1 MSKKYTTQ
9 YDRMTQMPVNRL
21 VLLLGAPTTVS
32 MLVTTFYNMA
42 DTYFVGKLGTS
53 ATGAIGVVFA
63 LMSVIQALGFML
75 GQGSGSNISRLLGAR
90 NRDEASNFASTGFFT
105 ALLTGIVIAVAGLIF
120 LDPMMLLIGSSDTIL
135 PFSRVYGAFIL
146 CATPAM
152 MCSFVMNNIL
162 RFEGHASLAMIG
174 LVLGG
179 FLNVIGDWVT
189 ISILGM
195 GIEGVGLSTMV
206 SNYVS
211 MLLLLSMFLRKK
223 TQTRLQIKRIFRKNV
238 PASDS
243 QSTDTDS
250 RLLHPSDIVGG
261 TIDHEDSQLTDMS
274 DRSTV
279 GHILINII
287 FIGLPSLARQGLT
300 SASTMVMN
308 WMARPYGD
316 AAIAAMS
323 IVMRI
328 SFILF
333 AVGLGIGQGFQPVSG
348 FNYGAQKYDRVRKAA
363 LFTWGFSTVVMGI
376 SAVVCWLIGENL
388 IALFSSDEEVF
399 IIGTPALHYQLMSI
413 ILVPISFIGNM
424 LFQSIGK
431 GGRALFLSCLRS
443 GLCYIPVLLI
453 LVPMLGLL
461 GIQIAQPIAD
471 VLAAII
477 TLPFFL
483 NFLRTLNKASST

>member
-9 YDRMTQMPVNRL
+9 FDKMTQMPVEKL

-32 MLVTTFYNMA
+32 MMVTTFYNMA

-90 NRDEASNFASTGFFT
+90 NKNEASNFASTGFFV
-105 ALLTGIVIAVAGLIF
+105 ALIVGIVIAVAGLIF
-120 LDPMMLLIGSSDTIL
+120 LDPLMMLIGSSDTIL
-135 PFSRVYGAFIL
+135 PYSRVYGTFIL

-179 FLNVIGDWVT
+179 LLNVVGDWLT
-189 ISILGM
+189 ISVLGM
-195 GIEGVGLSTMV
+195 GIAGVGLSTMV

-223 TQTRLQIKRIFRKNV
+223 TQTKLQIGRFLKRNRPSGESSGKSV
-238 PASDS
+238 SG
-243 QSTDTDS
+243 TDTGAG
-250 RLLHPSDIVGG
+250 SDAGG
-261 TIDHEDSQLTDMS
+261 SVSVEAVHRAKPI
-274 DRSTV
+274 
-279 GHILINII
+279 ILNII
-287 FIGLPSLARQGLT
+287 IIGLPSLARQGLT
-300 SASTMVMN
+300 SASTTIMN

-328 SFILF
+328 SFMLF
-333 AVGLGIGQGFQPVSG
+333 AIGLGIGQGFQPVSG
-348 FNYGAQKYDRVRKAA
+348 FNYGAKKYDRVRKAA
-363 LFTWGFSTVVMGI
+363 LFTWGFSTALMTACAAVGWFLSEDVIRLFRDDPEVI
-376 SAVVCWLIGENL
+376 S
-388 IALFSSDEEVF
+388 
-399 IIGTPALHYQLMSI
+399 IGTPALHYQLLSI

-431 GGRALFLSCLRS
+431 SGRALFLSCLRS
-443 GLCYIPVLLI
+443 GLCYIPTLLI
-453 LVPMLGLL
+453 LGPTLGLL
-461 GIQIAQPIAD
+461 GIQIAQPISD
-471 VLAAII
+471 VLTACI

-483 NFLRTLNKASST
+483 SFLNTLKAAADSPEAQNR

>member
-90 NRDEASNFASTGFFT
+90 NRDEASNFASIGFFT

-223 TQTRLQIKRIFRKNV
+223 TQTRLQIKRVFRKNV
-238 PASDS
+238 LAADS
-243 QSTDTDS
+243 
-250 RLLHPSDIVGG
+250 
-261 TIDHEDSQLTDMS
+261 TINHEDTQLTDMP

-376 SAVVCWLIGENL
+376 SAVVCWLIGKNL

-443 GLCYIPVLLI
+443 GLCYIPVLLT

-471 VLAAII
+471 VLSAII

-483 NFLRTLNKASST
+483 NFLRTLNKASSM

>member
-1 MSKKYTTQ
+1 
-9 YDRMTQMPVNRL
+9 
-21 VLLLGAPTTVS
+21 
-32 MLVTTFYNMA
+32 
-42 DTYFVGKLGTS
+42 
-53 ATGAIGVVFA
+53 
-63 LMSVIQALGFML
+63 
-75 GQGSGSNISRLLGAR
+75 
-90 NRDEASNFASTGFFT
+90 
-105 ALLTGIVIAVAGLIF
+105 
-120 LDPMMLLIGSSDTIL
+120 GSSDTIL

-189 ISILGM
+189 ISILDM

-238 PASDS
+238 PVSDS
-243 QSTDTDS
+243 QSTDM
-250 RLLHPSDIVGG
+250 P
-261 TIDHEDSQLTDMS
+261 

-328 SFILF
+328 SFMLF

-471 VLAAII
+471 VLAAVI

-483 NFLRTLNKASST
+483 SFLRTLKKEETPAT